1 MNKSLSNMG
10 IFSIRTVT
18 TFLHLETLGSTSAV
32 HLGAI
37 WNRKSP
43 IGKEK
48 MRLEMWHKKTTK
60 GHLFLLNTL
69 LCLAWKSMT
78 GVDRK
83 SMSRLKTN
91 QYWRSSRILSFLKT
105 FTHSFIQ
112 EIFTQCQLCD
122 KSESVSHSVQ
132 RVQDGEHV
140 YTCGGFMLVVSDSL
154 QSHGL

>member
-1 MNKSLSNMG
+1 MQMVRNSLFRYQLQSTVSVNTFTTLKFNWTESLCLPT
-10 IFSIRTVT
+10 FSKY
-18 TFLHLETLGSTSAV
+18 SAFK
-32 HLGAI
+32 LYAEYDT
-37 WNRKSP
+37 WA
-43 IGKEK
+43 
-48 MRLEMWHKKTTK
+48 
-60 GHLFLLNTL
+60 LNTL